1 MPMRVRRFFVF
12 AALLGLAAGCAH
24 RPAPPGPATTAAA
37 LAPVTPRPLAASHDS
52 DPTPATRRSRPGTP
66 FTRAQPDQPFSPLLV
81 VTTQVAHDD
90 MFLHVLSGSGPG
102 YQPVRK
108 LYRGQRVFILPLARN
123 YAFDALET
131 ADLTFE
137 LLVRKPDGRLDGSP
151 LSASLWQGT
160 VSTPDLLLYPSST
173 VSFYAAPDD
182 PVGDYQIVV
191 RIHDHLAGIVSELSQ
206 TLAIED
212 YTAPPLPADFDSE
225 RWFQSYYLAPS
236 PEFALPAL
244 PLFFQKLP
252 ADKRAG
258 AIPPLLG
265 FYDQI
270 LSDNPWL
277 VSAFGARLA
286 TADAD
291 EAFALSLVLGFHLRS
306 TPTPPEGLDA
316 DLWARLADFRGHA
329 WPADPDA
336 PLLQA
341 SQLDALWGR
350 FFASALYAPLQ
361 RLLEPLSNT
370 ADLGAAERWRKALP
384 GVENQEMLPLP
395 DPEDPA
401 TPVEIRRE
409 ILLRTALWTLR
420 ANARQHP
427 LVRGYLE
434 QTLRTGDLAPGAR
447 TLLERALR
455 VDTVPVT
462 PAAPAVAAAP
472 SAPNS

>member
-1 MPMRVRRFFVF
+1 MPPRVRRLFVF

-24 RPAPPGPATTAAA
+24 RPTPSGPTAAA
-37 LAPVTPRPLAASHDS
+37 TIAPVAPRAPAASHDS
-52 DPTPATRRSRPGTP
+52 EPAPATRRSRPGTP
-66 FTRAQPDQPFSPLLV
+66 FTRARPDQPFSPLLV

-90 MFLHVLSGSGPG
+90 IFLHVLAGSGPA

-108 LYRGQRVFILPLARN
+108 LYHGQRVFILPLARN

-137 LLVRKPDGRLDGSP
+137 LLVKKPDGRLDGAP

-182 PVGDYQIVV
+182 PVGEYQIVV
-191 RIHDHLAGIVSELSQ
+191 RVHDHLAGIVSELSQ

-212 YTAPPLPADFDSE
+212 YAAPDLPADFDSE

-258 AIPPLLG
+258 AMPPLLG

-270 LSDNPWL
+270 LGDNPWL
-277 VSAFGARLA
+277 LPAFGARLA
-286 TADAD
+286 AAEAD
-291 EAFALSLVLGFHLRS
+291 EAFALSLVLGYHLRATS
-306 TPTPPEGLDA
+306 APPAGLGP

-329 WPADPDA
+329 WPADPDS
-336 PLLQA
+336 PLLHA

-370 ADLGAAERWRKALP
+370 ADLGAAERWRKSLP
-384 GVENQEMLPLP
+384 GAESQEMFPAP
-395 DPEDPA
+395 DPEDPE

-462 PAAPAVAAAP
+462 PATPAVAAAP
-472 SAPNS
+472 NS

>member
-1 MPMRVRRFFVF
+1 MPTRVRRLLVF

-24 RPAPPGPATTAAA
+24 RP
-37 LAPVTPRPLAASHDS
+37 
-52 DPTPATRRSRPGTP
+52 GTP
-66 FTRAQPDQPFSPLLV
+66 FTRARPDQPFSPLLV
-81 VTTQVAHDD
+81 VTTQVAHEDI
-90 MFLHVLSGSGPG
+90 FLHVIAGSGPG
-102 YQPVRK
+102 YQPVRN
-108 LYRGQRVFILPLARN
+108 LYHGQRVFILPLARN
-123 YAFDALET
+123 YAFDAVET

-137 LLVRKPDGRLDGSP
+137 LLVRKPDGRLDGAP

-160 VSTPDLLLYPSST
+160 VSTPDLLLYPST
-173 VSFYAAPDD
+173 TASFYAAPTD
-182 PVGDYQIVV
+182 PAGEYQILV
-191 RIHDHLAGIVSELSQ
+191 RVHDHLAGVVKELSQ
-206 TLAIED
+206 TLVIEH
-212 YTAPPLPADFDSE
+212 YSPPPLPADFDSE

-265 FYDQI
+265 FYDQVLI
-270 LSDNPWL
+270 DNPWL
-277 VSAFGARLA
+277 LPAFGARLA
-286 TADAD
+286 AADAD
-291 EAFALSLVLGFHLRS
+291 EAFALSLVLGFHLRGRAA
-306 TPTPPEGLDA
+306 PPEGFDPA
-316 DLWARLADFRGHA
+316 LWRRLADFRGHA

-361 RLLEPLSNT
+361 RLLEPLANT
-370 ADLGAAERWRKALP
+370 SDLGAADRWRKTLP
-384 GVENQEMLPLP
+384 GAESQEMLPLP
-395 DPEDPA
+395 DPEDPE

-409 ILLRTALWTLR
+409 ILLRTALWSLR

-434 QTLRTGDLAPGAR
+434 QTLRTGDLAPGTR

-455 VDTVPVT
+455 VDTVPAAPV
-462 PAAPAVAAAP
+462 APAVAAAP
-472 SAPNS
+472 SAPAS